1 MPASY
6 VLPQAKQTDGTAYL
20 KGTLAP
26 RALFPRLP
34 VSVAVSVKWGTV
46 SGTRAFIGLSHA
58 ASFGAIVLG
67 WNNFWSTSVVYCKP
81 SSGYELVYLREDR
94 GVPISS
100 TGSLT
105 RGAITAEP
113 SYTVLFG
120 QRNTVSRGFQGCFRP
135 CDAGSTSGRCRW
147 RASSSRTAGGS
158 SRLGR
163 LSLCCRKVLNRSTG
177 G

>member
-58 ASFGAIVLG
+58 ASFGAIVLV

-120 QRNTVSRGFQGCFRP
+120 QRNTVSRGFQGSIEHGLVVIGKTYT
-135 CDAGSTSGRCRW
+135 DAQLYAYAQDPYGFLLPPMRRRIYVG
-147 RASSSRTAGGS
+147 A
-158 SRLGR
+158 
-163 LSLCCRKVLNRSTG
+163 V
-177 G
+177 